1 MKIRLCHK
9 IKLITAIKT
18 FTKYNERS
26 RVASKQTN
34 KQTNTTESETQKTG
48 KFRQKSKKTY
58 LQIDTQA
65 DLQSTY
71 AHRE

>member
-9 IKLITAIKT
+9 IKLTTAIKT

-34 KQTNTTESETQKTG
+34 KQTQQTQRHRKRG
-48 KFRQKSKKTY
+48 NLGRKAKRHTY
-58 LQIDTQA
+58 K
-65 DLQSTY
+65 
-71 AHRE
+71 

>member
-18 FTKYNERS
+18 FTKYNEMS

-34 KQTNTTESETQKTG
+34 KQTNKQTQQSQRHRKRG
-48 KFRQKSKKTY
+48 NLGRKAKRHTY
-58 LQIDTQA
+58 K
-65 DLQSTY
+65 
-71 AHRE
+71 